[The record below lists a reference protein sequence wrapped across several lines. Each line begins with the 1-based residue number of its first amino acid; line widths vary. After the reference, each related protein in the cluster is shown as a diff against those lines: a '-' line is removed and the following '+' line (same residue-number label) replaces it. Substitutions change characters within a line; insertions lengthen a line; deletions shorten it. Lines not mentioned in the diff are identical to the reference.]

1 MSFLN
6 TKIKNLEED
15 SDKKWITTQN
25 DYLHRIKHFFR
36 WLYNQKDAEAKGLA
50 KGEVV
55 RQEEWE
61 TPTFARIR
69 EKRSKHISPYLETE
83 LCECDELFSII
94 KYEPYKRNKAALALF
109 WDLDARN
116 HEVTLLKIK
125 HIRLKE
131 RYGEGEISHES
142 NTDTGPILLT
152 LLFPYVRDW
161 LNEHPFKNT
170 ADALVYVIFIM
181 VLLLIKPKA
190 MWMMMKQL
198 CNRIIRM
205 LKDNSITDNE
215 ERQKL
220 EYQSLPFGKQKK
232 IWMLFINQITRLSD
246 LLEKLKPS
254 FEQLPE
260 GRIVKWLS
268 LKYSS
273 QAVKTVK
280 TNFGLG

>member
-1 MSFLN
+1 MRWLHNYNGGAS
-6 TKIKNLEED
+6 IHQ
-15 SDKKWITTQN
+15 SDCITPPFV
-25 DYLHRIKHFFR
+25 RIK
-36 WLYNQKDAEAKGLA
+36 
-50 KGEVV
+50 
-55 RQEEWE
+55 
-61 TPTFARIR
+61 
-69 EKRSKHISPYLETE
+69 EKKTKRLSPYSETE
-83 LCECDELFSII
+83 LWEREEILSIV
-94 KYEPYKRNKAALALF
+94 KYEPYKRNKAALTLF

-125 HIRLKE
+125 HIRLRE
-131 RYGEGEISHES
+131 RYGEGEIPHEAK
-142 NTDTGPILLT
+142 TGSGPVLLT

-220 EYQSLPFGKQKK
+220 E
-232 IWMLFINQITRLSD
+232 
-246 LLEKLKPS
+246 
-254 FEQLPE
+254 
-260 GRIVKWLS
+260 
-268 LKYSS
+268 
-273 QAVKTVK
+273 
-280 TNFGLG
+280 